1 MRGLM
6 RRLMPRRIAAFF
18 LAGLVAGGAGAAEL
32 KPWKGGAAPALE
44 LEDLQGKTHRLAD
57 YRGKVVLLNFW
68 ATWCEPCRDEMPS
81 MERLK
86 EAMAGKP
93 FEVIAVN
100 LAEPKSRI
108 EKFLEKTPLSFTLL
122 LDRDTRTA
130 KAWQAK
136 ILPASF
142 LVGKDGRIRY
152 QMLGELDWTGAH
164 AREKVNELLK

>member
-1 MRGLM
+1 MRALFAV
-6 RRLMPRRIAAFF
+6 LVL
-18 LAGLVAGGAGAAEL
+18 LALASGAGAAEL

-44 LEDLQGKTHRLAD
+44 LQDLQGKTHRLAD
-57 YRGKVVLLNFW
+57 YKGKVVLLNFW

-86 EAMAGKP
+86 QAMAGKP
-93 FEVIAVN
+93 FEVVAVN
-100 LAEPKSRI
+100 LAEPASRI

-122 LDRDTRTA
+122 LDRDTKTA

-136 ILPASF
+136 ILPASY

-152 QMLGELDWTGAH
+152 QVLGELDWAGEH